1 MIHVLILAAVLPSKA
16 AECVPARWGSTDPA
30 SLALVAESP
39 INCLLVDDQKF
50 TKEFA
55 DAARAKNIRVFRAAE
70 TGEGL
75 VVREGEV
82 VVARLTPRSKLAWDG
97 AITGST
103 QGLWPGVKAEKAGKV
118 EARPTGTAWIETNSG
133 FLRFVRA
140 NVAEGTAVW
149 LANRPPDNTVLGP
162 QRYIQAIGDAALA
175 GARWVISLDSDF
187 QKRMLDGDAK
197 ALEGWKRINRAL
209 RFYEENRELWMQP
222 EAGRLAVVQ
231 DPGSGALFSGSI
243 LDMIAAKNIP
253 SEIVPTDR
261 LMGMSLPDVKLLLN
275 IDPAGLND
283 AQKEKVR
290 SVARGG
296 ATVVNGPP
304 GWKLDLPQDGSIT
317 IPENQVKQLDDAWRE
332 INGILG
338 RRNFGVRLFN
348 ASSVLSSLRA
358 SADRK
363 RVALHMVNYSDYP
376 LESVTVEALGMYKSA
391 TLLTPQGRRKLDV
404 FQGEEQTEITI
415 EKMEEVAILILE

>member
-1 MIHVLILAAVLPSKA
+1 MIQVLILAALLPSKVG
-16 AECVPARWGSTDPA
+16 ECVPARWVSTDPA
-30 SLALVAESP
+30 SLALLAESP
-39 INCLLVDDQKF
+39 INCLLVEESKF

-55 DAARAKNIRVFRAAE
+55 AAALEKNIRVFSAAE

-75 VVREGEV
+75 VVREGSA
-82 VVARLTPRSKLAWDG
+82 VVARLTTRSRMAWDG
-97 AITGST
+97 VVVGST

-140 NVAEGTAVW
+140 NVPDGTTVW
-149 LANRPPDNTVLGP
+149 IANQPPENTVLGP

-175 GARWVISLDSDF
+175 GARWVISLDRDF
-187 QKRMLDGDAK
+187 QKRLLAGDAK

-209 RFYEENRELWMQP
+209 RFYEDNRELWTQS

-253 SEIVPTDR
+253 TAIVPTDR
-261 LMGMSLPDVKLLLN
+261 LMAASLPDVRLLLN
-275 IDPAGLND
+275 IDPAGLSD

-290 SVARGG
+290 AVARQG

-317 IPENQVKQLDDAWRE
+317 IPESQVKQLDDAWRE

-358 SADRK
+358 AADRK
-363 RVALHMVNYSDYP
+363 KVALHLVNYSDYP
-376 LESVTVEALGMYKSA
+376 LEAVTVEALGIYKTA
-391 TLLTPQGRRKLDV
+391 TLLTPQGRRKLEV
-404 FQGEEQTEITI
+404 FTGEEQTEITI
-415 EKMEEVAILILE
+415 EKMEDVAILILE